1 MDQFI
6 ELERLSKSYRMAG
19 EELQILHQI
28 SLSVPSG
35 QYLSVIGPSG
45 SGKSTLMHILGCL
58 DVPSQGRYVLDGRDL
73 TGLSEA
79 ALSQV
84 RRQSIGFIFQSFN
97 LLPSLNAVENVSLPL
112 MYQGIPVT
120 QQKERAEAALE
131 RVGLRER
138 RHHRPH
144 QLSGGQQ
151 QRVAIARALVADA
164 PLILADE
171 PTGNLDSHSGE
182 EILDLFAELNAE
194 GRTFLVITHDP
205 AVASRSQRIVAIHD
219 GMVVED
225 RKVTA

>member
-1 MDQFI
+1 M
-6 ELERLSKSYRMAG
+6 
-19 EELQILHQI
+19 
-28 SLSVPSG
+28 
-35 QYLSVIGPSG
+35 
-45 SGKSTLMHILGCL
+45 

-219 GMVVED
+219 GTVVED

>member
-19 EELQILHQI
+19 EELQILHEI

-138 RHHRPH
+138 MHHRPN

-219 GMVVED
+219 GTVVED

>member
-219 GMVVED
+219 GTVVED

>member
-19 EELQILHQI
+19 EELPILHEI

-58 DVPSQGRYVLDGRDL
+58 DVPNQGRYVLDGRDL

-138 RHHRPH
+138 MHHRPN

-219 GMVVED
+219 GTVVED

>member
-19 EELQILHQI
+19 EELQILHEI

-58 DVPSQGRYVLDGRDL
+58 DVPNQGRYVLDGRDL

-138 RHHRPH
+138 MHHRPN

-219 GMVVED
+219 GTVVED

>member
-19 EELQILHQI
+19 EELPILHEI

-138 RHHRPH
+138 MHHRPN

-219 GMVVED
+219 GTVVED

>member
-1 MDQFI
+1 M
-6 ELERLSKSYRMAG
+6 
-19 EELQILHQI
+19 
-28 SLSVPSG
+28 
-35 QYLSVIGPSG
+35 
-45 SGKSTLMHILGCL
+45 
-58 DVPSQGRYVLDGRDL
+58 
-73 TGLSEA
+73 
-79 ALSQV
+79 
-84 RRQSIGFIFQSFN
+84 
-97 LLPSLNAVENVSLPL
+97 
-112 MYQGIPVT
+112 T

-219 GMVVED
+219 GTVVED

>member
-6 ELERLSKSYRMAG
+6 ELERLGKSYRLAG
-19 EELQILHQI
+19 EALQLLHEI

-58 DVPSQGRYVLDGRDL
+58 DIPSQGRYVLDGRDL

-97 LLPSLNAVENVSLPL
+97 LLPSLNALENVSLPL
-112 MYQGIPVT
+112 MYQGVSPV
-120 QQKERAEAALE
+120 QQKERAQMALE
-131 RVGLRER
+131 RVGLGDRM
-138 RHHRPH
+138 HHRPN

-151 QRVAIARALVADA
+151 QRVAIARAVVADA

-171 PTGNLDSHSGE
+171 PTGNLDSHAGA
-182 EILDLFAELNAE
+182 EILDLFAELNAD

-205 AVASRSQRIVAIHD
+205 AVAERSQRVVAIHD
-219 GMVVED
+219 GAIVED

>member
-6 ELERLSKSYRMAG
+6 ELERLGKSYRMAG
-19 EELQILHQI
+19 EELKILHEI

-138 RHHRPH
+138 MHHRPN

-219 GMVVED
+219 GAVVED